1 MASLMENLLEVLK
14 KENSEYE
21 ILLELSK
28 KKTPVIIRGDIVE
41 LQKITEEEQN
51 VVGRINRIAA
61 SREQILADIANVIN
75 KDVKTLKLSNLIHL
89 LVKQPKEQ
97 EALSIL
103 HDNLKTTLGNMEK
116 VNNQNRDLLKHSL
129 EMIEFD
135 LNLIQS
141 LKQAPETAD
150 YNKGAY
156 NTGNTIGANQGGF
169 DARQ

>member
-1 MASLMENLLEVLK
+1 MENLLEILK

-28 KKTPVIIRGDIVE
+28 KKTPVIIKGNVVG

-51 VVGRINRIAA
+51 VVGRINRIATN
-61 SREQILADIANVIN
+61 REQILGDIANVIN
-75 KDVKTLKLSNLIHL
+75 KDVKTLKLSNLIQL

-116 VNNQNRDLLKHSL
+116 VNNQNRELLKHSL

-156 NTGNTIGANQGGF
+156 NAGNTIGTNQGGF

>member
-1 MASLMENLLEVLK
+1 MASLMENLLEILK

-28 KKTPVIIRGDIVE
+28 RKTPVIIKGDIVE

-61 SREQILADIANVIN
+61 NREQILADIANVIN
-75 KDVKTLKLSNLIHL
+75 KDVKTLKLSNLIQL

-97 EALSIL
+97 EVLSIL
-103 HDNLKTTLGNMEK
+103 HDSLKTTLGNMEK
-116 VNNQNRDLLKHSL
+116 INNQNRELLKHSL

-156 NTGNTIGANQGGF
+156 SMGNTIGANQGGF